1 MKTAISI
8 PEEIFISAEKLA
20 KDLRISR
27 SELYSQAV
35 REFIK
40 ENRFNGVTEKLNK
53 IYGRESSALNP
64 LVREAQA
71 SSIPEED
78 W

>member
-27 SELYSQAV
+27 SELYSRAV
-35 REFIK
+35 GEFVK
-40 ENRFNGVTEKLNK
+40 ERRFNGVTEKLNK
-53 IYGRESSALNP
+53 IYGKSSSSLHP
-64 LVREAQA
+64 RIREAQA
-71 SSIPEED
+71 SSITEEE

>member
-27 SELYSQAV
+27 SELYSQAI

-40 ENRFNGVTEKLNK
+40 ESRFNGVTEKLNK